1 MLSTRTLMT
10 NEIISTSVQCSLQ
23 VWDIVQKVSKC
34 EQIYYDNKGSN
45 SVTKIKTRIV
55 CQYPE

>member
-1 MLSTRTLMT
+1 MT

-34 EQIYYDNKGSN
+34 KQIYYDNKGSN